1 MMINSTPSPFWTS
14 EDLISVY
21 SRADALRDGVL
32 VEVPLNLS
40 IEAGI
45 KIPVALTSEA
55 WYYIDPG
62 NLDELP
68 GQSIIGRLWALLQVF
83 RVMAS
88 QARHTERVLFNVAFL
103 MPISG
108 EKDQSKILREHEEVA
123 TFKAICGP
131 GDDMKPV
138 VTIMLPWED

>member
-1 MMINSTPSPFWTS
+1 MIRSAPSPFWTD
-14 EDLISVY
+14 EDIISVY
-21 SRADALRDGVL
+21 TRADALRDGVL

-55 WYYIDPG
+55 WCFIDPG
-62 NLDELP
+62 NLDELS
-68 GQSIIGRLWALLQVF
+68 GQSIIGRLWDLLQVF

-88 QARHTERVLFNVAFL
+88 QARHTDRVLFNVAFL
-103 MPISG
+103 MPISS

-123 TFKAICGP
+123 TLKAICGP